1 MISSETGSRGKST
14 LPVPVFQNKKKK
26 NCMIVTE
33 IFHISL
39 HTYTIY
45 GLNE

>member
-1 MISSETGSRGKST
+1 MFLSACRHKLRALFLVT
-14 LPVPVFQNKKKK
+14 LWLIIF
-26 NCMIVTE
+26 E